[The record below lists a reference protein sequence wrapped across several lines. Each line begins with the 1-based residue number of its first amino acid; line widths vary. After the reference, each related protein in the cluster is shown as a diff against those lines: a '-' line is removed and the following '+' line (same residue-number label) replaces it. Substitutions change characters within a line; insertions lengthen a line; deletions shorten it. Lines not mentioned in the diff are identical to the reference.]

1 MRTAVVLVAGT
12 AMGAAALVGAPASGA
27 PAAAAPDLDA
37 LVAAGITT
45 RDLPR
50 FAKPTPLGTNTL
62 VRRGAFVQGP
72 ELCIARNGTP
82 LLGADP
88 RRFVA
93 NVTPVN
99 GDLVSLSIE
108 SIRSDIYQYRN
119 AARARA
125 AYQRLG
131 RQLKRCAYT
140 ADVDLTSM
148 GLPVTARA
156 RGVVNRLPGSGW
168 AILFKARAGG
178 TVPNLG
184 DASAL
189 ADRYSSFRR
198 SGSAIVRVSWSGA
211 DATADSGKNAIN
223 ARMKAFVRKATQR
236 VAARLS

>member
-1 MRTAVVLVAGT
+1 MR
-12 AMGAAALVGAPASGA
+12 SG
-27 PAAAAPDLDA
+27 DL
-37 LVAAGITT
+37 
-45 RDLPR
+45 
-50 FAKPTPLGTNTL
+50 
-62 VRRGAFVQGP
+62 VQGP

-82 LLGADP
+82 LVGADP

-93 NVTPVN
+93 SVTPVN

-140 ADVDLTSM
+140 ADVDLTPM

-156 RGVVNRLPGSGW
+156 TGAVKRLPRSGW
-168 AILFKARAGG
+168 AILFKARAGAKLP
-178 TVPNLG
+178 TVG

-198 SGSAIVRVSWSGA
+198 AGSSIVRVSWSGA
-211 DATADSGKNAIN
+211 DATATSGERAVD
-223 ARMKAFVRKATQR
+223 AQMKSFVRGATR
-236 VAARLS
+236 KVAARLS